1 MVWNRSEAWFSMR
14 TGTFM
19 VLPPGGGT
27 QNLGVAYELS
37 LSGGSWTET
46 VLQNFCES
54 CAYGY
59 YPQQTMILDANG
71 NLYGNTYQ
79 GGTLAKGVA
88 FELSPIGG
96 GQWTETVLYNFCSVG
111 ACLDGEYPYG
121 PMLFGANGEFIRRHG
136 RWRTIWRCDSLRV
149 CAASPDSDLEPR

>member
-1 MVWNRSEAWFSMR
+1 
-14 TGTFM
+14 
-19 VLPPGGGT
+19 
-27 QNLGVAYELS
+27 
-37 LSGGSWTET
+37 
-46 VLQNFCES
+46 
-54 CAYGY
+54 
-59 YPQQTMILDANG
+59 MILDANG

-121 PMLFGANGEFIRRHG
+121 PMLFDSQGNLYGVTGDGGQYGGATASSYRR
-136 RWRTIWRCDSLRV
+136 T
-149 CAASPDSDLEPR
+149 